1 MANRGAHL
9 STRLIAAAV
18 ATLAL
23 VGALALGPAE
33 VAGAAS
39 ATPDESRL
47 VARINADR
55 CAAGL
60 DPLTPVGG
68 LVDDARAWSAT
79 MQSTGRF
86 AHTTTLGA
94 DTARHLPDSRGAAEN
109 IGRGWGVD
117 SLHDAFMSSPG
128 HRANA
133 LGGYDGIGV
142 GIAVD
147 PDGRMWVTVRFAR
160 SASVPALTGAF
171 VDVPGT
177 AFYADAVEWMRQRH
191 LTTGVRGTV
200 CYAPDAT
207 VTRGELATF
216 VHRLAGSPA
225 PGPRAP
231 FPDVA
236 TGAYY
241 QPAVDWM
248 YNAGLTSGVGGTGL
262 YRPGDPVDRGQM
274 ATFLHRLAGAPVGQ
288 PSHGFVD
295 VPPSHFANA
304 GVSWLSHHDITT
316 GVGGT
321 ASFQPGSPVTRGQLA
336 TFLHRL
342 VSTPSS
348 MGPAAVPLAVGP

>member
-9 STRLIAAAV
+9 STRPTAAV
-18 ATLAL
+18 LAVVLAL
-23 VGALALGPAE
+23 CAVLLAPAD
-33 VAGAAS
+33 VAGATTG
-39 ATPDESRL
+39 TPEEARL

-60 DPLTPVGG
+60 DPLTPVAG
-68 LVDDARAWSAT
+68 LVDDARRWSST

-94 DTARHLPDSRGAAEN
+94 DTARHLPDWRGAAEN
-109 IGRGWGVD
+109 IGRGWNVD
-117 SLHDAFMSSPG
+117 SLHDAFMASPG

-133 LGGYDGIGV
+133 LGAHDGIGV
-142 GIAVD
+142 GIAAD
-147 PDGRMWVTVRFAR
+147 PDGRLWVTVRFAR
-160 SASVPALTGAF
+160 SASVPALTGPF
-171 VDVPGT
+171 VDVPGG
-177 AFYADAVEWMRQRH
+177 AFYASAVEWMRQRA

-207 VTRGELATF
+207 ITRGELATF

-236 TGAYY
+236 TGAFY

-274 ATFLHRLAGAPVGQ
+274 ATFLHRLAGSPTD
-288 PSHGFVD
+288 PPPHGFVD
-295 VPPSHFANA
+295 VPSGHFATA
-304 GVSWLSHHDITT
+304 GISWLSHHGITT
-316 GVGGT
+316 GVGGS
-321 ASFQPGSPVTRGQLA
+321 AAFQPASPVTRGQLA